1 MRTLVLDASAGIK
14 LLLKEPGREQVSALI
29 RERSPKVTVP
39 WLFWLEIVNSLTR
52 RHRRDG
58 RYVLEAVF
66 TLEQSGLMTVHPG
79 RADLLS
85 VIDAVE
91 RHGLSS
97 YDATYLALALA
108 SDADLVTAD
117 RRLASAAGERA
128 LLITGDP
135 DATGDHRVQD
145 PEATYSARDA
155 TWPQWPGAAAYLRDL
170 RRRARSAEQR
180 L

>member
-66 TLEQSGLMTVHPG
+66 TL
-79 RADLLS
+79 
-85 VIDAVE
+85 
-91 RHGLSS
+91 
-97 YDATYLALALA
+97 
-108 SDADLVTAD
+108 
-117 RRLASAAGERA
+117 
-128 LLITGDP
+128 
-135 DATGDHRVQD
+135 
-145 PEATYSARDA
+145 
-155 TWPQWPGAAAYLRDL
+155 
-170 RRRARSAEQR
+170 
-180 L
+180 